1 MELNKFSSEHN
12 TNSLLTLT
20 YENSSSEDFFETK
33 RQANFDKTYQ
43 ILEQSEEEL
52 MDFIEQLET
61 DWRRTG

>member
-33 RQANFDKTYQ
+33 IQANFDKTYQ

-61 DWRRTG
+61 D